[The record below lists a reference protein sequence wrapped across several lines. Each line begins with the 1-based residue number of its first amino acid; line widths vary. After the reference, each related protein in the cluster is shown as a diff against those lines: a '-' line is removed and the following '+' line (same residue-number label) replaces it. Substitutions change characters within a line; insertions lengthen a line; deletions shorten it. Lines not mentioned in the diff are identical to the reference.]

1 MAASEMCKR
10 RRRPRAARLS
20 PAARRAQLLASAT
33 RVFARRGLAAV
44 SHTEVADEAGV
55 AVPTVFVY
63 FAAREDLVAGVLESV
78 ERLYIGLAERVH
90 ASDRPAPEL
99 LLLHTRAFAASV
111 DEHPDEARVW
121 LNWSSA
127 VGGDYWLRY
136 RALEERV
143 GAVLAGT
150 IARGQREG
158 SIDAA
163 ISAPEAARLM
173 VGAAY
178 LIAQMKLSG
187 RPEGEV
193 AAFVDTLMRVLA
205 GGLVSMQPR
214 AARRA

>member
-1 MAASEMCKR
+1 
-10 RRRPRAARLS
+10 
-20 PAARRAQLLASAT
+20 
-33 RVFARRGLAAV
+33 
-44 SHTEVADEAGV
+44 
-55 AVPTVFVY
+55 
-63 FAAREDLVAGVLESV
+63 
-78 ERLYIGLAERVH
+78 
-90 ASDRPAPEL
+90 
-99 LLLHTRAFAASV
+99 
-111 DEHPDEARVW
+111 VW